1 MKVVVQTWLVGTI
14 VGRDGHKIRWASIQ
28 LHCRV
33 LIVML
38 LRASTPARHTCI
50 CHRGLLL
57 EHLAGSSVKAV
68 RLSFPMLPCA
78 GRCRSAQAAA
88 CRSCR
93 CRQRS
98 RAAPGVTGS
107 RCVCLLL
114 QPASTRARCRSAD
127 TCHISCVAS
136 CQQSLTVSWLAH
148 R

>member
-68 RLSFPMLPCA
+68 RFIISNAALCREMQERTGCRMQIVPLQTALKGGPRGDRQPVRLP
-78 GRCRSAQAAA
+78 AAA
-88 CRSCR
+88 TRFDPRSMQIC
-93 CRQRS
+93 
-98 RAAPGVTGS
+98 
-107 RCVCLLL
+107 
-114 QPASTRARCRSAD
+114 
-127 TCHISCVAS
+127 
-136 CQQSLTVSWLAH
+136 
-148 R
+148 